1 MSEFTDALESSMRLD
16 RRIDLLGCVR
26 TLVNGQEQVHRIAP
40 GDPGHYV
47 LRLFGFVM
55 GCPVVIRDVPNVVK
69 LRNLGATEMARS
81 HPMRKL
87 LDGLPILEV
96 L

>member
-1 MSEFTDALESSMRLD
+1 MSEFTDALGSSMRLD
-16 RRIDLLGCVR
+16 RRIDLFGCV
-26 TLVNGQEQVHRIAP
+26 
-40 GDPGHYV
+40 
-47 LRLFGFVM
+47 RLFGFVM

-87 LDGLPILEV
+87 LDSLPILEV